1 MFCPVCRAEYRQGFT
16 RCADCDVELV
26 YELEPQG
33 DVAATSELDG
43 REGELRLIWKGHDQA
58 TCVLLCRDL
67 MNADISYKV
76 AQISESRSTN
86 MRVSWRY
93 EIGVIASDYE
103 RAKQLLGIEG
113 DFEEVRDSLDDLA
126 QEDEND
132 EAESV
137 PPDDSPPDAQVRND
151 SYLNPWYPEDATV
164 EIWSQSD
171 EDLSGGIQMALKENL
186 IHCRLDGQEGIRKV
200 FVMPQDEGRAREI
213 VREVTEGLLP

>member
-1 MFCPVCRAEYRQGFT
+1 
-16 RCADCDVELV
+16 
-26 YELEPQG
+26 
-33 DVAATSELDG
+33 
-43 REGELRLIWKGHDQA
+43 
-58 TCVLLCRDL
+58 
-67 MNADISYKV
+67 
-76 AQISESRSTN
+76 
-86 MRVSWRY
+86 MR
-93 EIGVIASDYE
+93 IGVIASDYE

-200 FVMPQDEGRAREI
+200 FVMPQDEGLAREI
-213 VREVTEGLLP
+213 VREVTEGLLPE